1 MLWLQLL
8 VYLAVLVFGVA
19 TAAKIWK
26 YASAPM
32 HLRWELYPV
41 TADREKKYGGSYYE
55 EMEWW
60 KHIPKKNPLHELLAM
75 GEEILF
81 LKGVYENNRGLW
93 VVSYPFH
100 LGLYALVGLVGL
112 LVVGAVAEM
121 AGISVSFGSSSLI
134 GVALYRLTMLAGY
147 AGLTLALAGCI
158 GLLAKRLR
166 DPALRPMTSPA
177 DYCNLAYILAL
188 LLVVGAAWLF
198 ADPTFA
204 TARGIAG
211 SLISFRPLP
220 EASGIVMLELILFSI
235 FLLYMPFTRM
245 THLFAK
251 YFTFH
256 KVRWEDSPN
265 LPGGEWEGKIQ
276 QVLNF
281 GVSWQAPHIQ
291 TGKTW
296 ADIATEMPQ
305 EEES

>member
-1 MLWLQLL
+1 MLWLQIL
-8 VYLAVLVFGVA
+8 VYLALLVFGVA

-26 YASAPM
+26 YASAPI

-60 KHIPKKNPLHELLAM
+60 KHVPKKNLFHELLAM

-93 VVSYPFH
+93 YASYPFH
-100 LGLYALVGLVGL
+100 LGLYALVGLIGL
-112 LVVGAVAEM
+112 LVAGALAEM
-121 AGISVSFGSSSLI
+121 AGISVAFASPSLI
-134 GVALYRLTMLAGY
+134 GVALYCLTMLAGY
-147 AGLTLALAGCI
+147 AGLTLALAGCV
-158 GLLAKRLR
+158 GLLAKRLK

-177 DYCNLAYILAL
+177 DYCNLGYILT
-188 LLVVGAAWLF
+188 LLVVAGAAWLF
-198 ADPTFA
+198 ADPTFSA
-204 TARGIAG
+204 ARAVAG
-211 SLISFRPLP
+211 SVITFQPLP
-220 EASGIVMLELILFSI
+220 ETSGIVMLELALFSI

-251 YFTFH
+251 YFTYH

-265 LPGGEWEGKIQ
+265 LPGGPWEGKIQ
-276 QVLNF
+276 EVLNF

-305 EEES
+305 EEGS